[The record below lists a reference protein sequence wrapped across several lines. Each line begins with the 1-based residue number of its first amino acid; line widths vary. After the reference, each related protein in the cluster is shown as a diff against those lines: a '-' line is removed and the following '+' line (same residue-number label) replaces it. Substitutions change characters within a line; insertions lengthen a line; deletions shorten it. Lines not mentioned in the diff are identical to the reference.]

1 MSVAPSSRR
10 PRGLR
15 ARSGRALLLV
25 PAFVLVT
32 LATNASATGD
42 EKKACALAAE
52 QAQRL
57 RNEGR
62 LDEALD
68 QLRICTRDVC
78 PTFVRSD
85 CGPWRAEVEKALPSV
100 LVTAKDDAGEAT
112 SDVKITIDGVV
123 RAEKLDGEPIELD
136 PGAHLFHF
144 DREGAD
150 PIEQKLVVK
159 VGEKSRAIDLR
170 FHLHPVKAL
179 TPAPAPAA
187 AVAPT
192 PPRAHRSLPVAGF
205 VASGVAVAGLTVGTI
220 FYFSAKS
227 DIDGLKDTCAP
238 ACASSQVDPIGP
250 KIIVSDVALGVG
262 VVAAAAAVYFFVTH
276 DSGKARAQVG
286 TAAPRPAPAGLS
298 FTF

>member
-1 MSVAPSSRR
+1 MPVNPSSLR
-10 PRGLR
+10 PTGLR
-15 ARSGRALLLV
+15 ARSGCARLLV
-25 PAFVLVT
+25 PVFVLVT
-32 LATNASATGD
+32 LAGNASAAGD

-57 RNEGR
+57 RNDGK
-62 LDEALD
+62 LSEALD

-78 PTFVRSD
+78 PAFVKSD
-85 CGPWRAEVEKALPSV
+85 CGPWRAEVENALPSV
-100 LVTAKDDAGEAT
+100 LVKAKDDGGEAT
-112 SDVKITIDGVV
+112 SDVKVTIDGIV
-123 RAEKLDGEPIELD
+123 RAEKLDGEPLDID

-159 VGEKSRAIDLR
+159 EGEKSRVIDLS
-170 FHLHPVKAL
+170 FHLR
-179 TPAPAPAA
+179 PANAAVPAPAA
-187 AVAPT
+187 AVAP
-192 PPRAHRSLPVAGF
+192 PPPERHRSLPIAGF

-227 DIDGLKDTCAP
+227 DIDGLKETCAP
-238 ACASSQVDPIGP
+238 TCASSQVDPIGP
-250 KIIVSDVALGVG
+250 KIVVSDVALGVG

-276 DSGKARAQVG
+276 DYSGKASAHVG
-286 TAAPRPAPAGLS
+286 AAVPKAAPAGLS

>member
-1 MSVAPSSRR
+1 MRS
-10 PRGLR
+10 
-15 ARSGRALLLV
+15 RSGRALLLV
-25 PAFVLVT
+25 PVLVT
-32 LATNASATGD
+32 LAANASAAGD

-57 RNEGR
+57 RNEGK
-62 LDEALD
+62 LGEALN
-68 QLRICTRDVC
+68 QLRICTREVC
-78 PTFVRSD
+78 PSFVKSD
-85 CGPWRAEVEKALPSV
+85 CDPWRAEVEKALPSV
-100 LVTAKDDAGEAT
+100 LVKAKDDNGEAT
-112 SDVKITIDGVV
+112 SDVKVTIDGIV
-123 RAEKLDGEPIELD
+123 RAEKLDGEPLDVD

-159 VGEKSRAIDLR
+159 AGEKSRAIDLS
-170 FHLHPVKAL
+170 FHLHPTNAVAAA
-179 TPAPAPAA
+179 PAAPAA
-187 AVAPT
+187 APL
-192 PPRAHRSLPVAGF
+192 PPKAHRSLPIAGF

-227 DIDGLKDTCAP
+227 DIDGLKETCAP
-238 ACASSQVDPIGP
+238 ACGSSQVDPIGP

-276 DSGKARAQVG
+276 AYPGKASAQVG
-286 TAAPRPAPAGLS
+286 TAAPRAAPAGLS